1 MKSTRIGFLAI
12 ILCSCSVGG
21 LDSTESV
28 GIPATFKV
36 AGMESRTAIGE
47 RNASGARPI
56 SWEKG
61 DAVRIFCENG
71 ADCEAVS
78 EASGERTS
86 LSAVLPAESTR
97 YWAVYPYS
105 AASSFGASAL
115 LVTYPT

>member
-56 SWEKG
+56 SWEKVTRS
-61 DAVRIFCENG
+61 ASFVRTVLIAKPFPKRQ
-71 ADCEAVS
+71 
-78 EASGERTS
+78 ASGLRS
-86 LSAVLPAESTR
+86 RLSCLPNPRAIGLCIR
-97 YWAVYPYS
+97 IR
-105 AASSFGASAL
+105 L
-115 LVTYPT
+115 LLLLAPLRFW